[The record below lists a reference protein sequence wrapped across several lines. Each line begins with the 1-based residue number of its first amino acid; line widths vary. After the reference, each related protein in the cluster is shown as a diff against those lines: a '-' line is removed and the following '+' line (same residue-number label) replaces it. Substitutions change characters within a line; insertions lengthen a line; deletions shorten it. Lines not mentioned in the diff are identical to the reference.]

1 MSHFP
6 APPPVP
12 PPPAFNQLHIR
23 LPKPPPVPQSGPDGA
38 YLIELAV
45 YNGYPFKDHWAYFV
59 RSHTD
64 PEIGVKIHA
73 TGDVRNGFQLES
85 KRSHDLRD
93 TVDIPS
99 KRIPLQWV
107 DGKYFDSRKMFN
119 GGVPV
124 IESKPVCGFEDSV
137 YKIPA
142 PRKSMNTI
150 DDVVQPGKAIIQRDC
165 QTWIVESADQL
176 VADGIFAAHV
186 AAYLHALKQ

>member
-1 MSHFP
+1 M
-6 APPPVP
+6 
-12 PPPAFNQLHIR
+12 
-23 LPKPPPVPQSGPDGA
+23 
-38 YLIELAV
+38 IELAV
-45 YNGYPFKDHWAYFV
+45 YNGHPFKDHWAYFV

-64 PEIGVKIHA
+64 PEIGVKVHA

-119 GGVPV
+119 DGVPV

-142 PRKSMNTI
+142 PGKSMNTV
-150 DDVVQPGKAIIQRDC
+150 DDAVRVFPSQFPRLLG
-165 QTWIVESADQL
+165 
-176 VADGIFAAHV
+176 
-186 AAYLHALKQ
+186 